1 MASDASRDAL
11 DAIVRAEAG
20 LVLASLVA
28 SFGDFDLAE
37 DAWQDAA
44 LSALVH
50 WPQDGVP
57 RRPAAWLTVAAR
69 RRAVDRLRH
78 RAMQADKAAAL
89 RAGELLRRT
98 EQSLLEGEEPV
109 DERLRLIFTC
119 CHPALPLEARVAL
132 TLRTLGGLST
142 EAVARAFLVPVA
154 TLAKRLE
161 RAKGKIR
168 AARIPYRVPSP
179 AEWSERLG
187 AVLAVL
193 YLIFNEGYSATAE
206 DPAARHALCD
216 EAIRLARALAAL
228 VPGDGEVRSLLAL
241 MLLHDARRDARY
253 GPTDGELVPLDQQDR
268 ARWCRDEIAEGL
280 AALRAAAACADR
292 GAYQVQAAIAAAHV
306 LAPTAADTPWRTIA
320 RLYAELESLAPT
332 PVVRVNRAV
341 AEGRARGADAGL
353 ALLADLCATDAARGL
368 AAYPPYHAAH
378 ADLLRRAGRTRE
390 AERAYRTAIDLS
402 PAEPERRFLASQL
415 AALSDRGD

>member
-11 DAIVRAEAG
+11 DAIARAESG

-28 SFGDFDLAE
+28 SLRDLDLAE
-37 DAWQDAA
+37 DAWQDAVE
-44 LSALVH
+44 SALVH

-78 RAMQADKAAAL
+78 RAMQADKASAL
-89 RAGELLRRT
+89 RAGELLRRA
-98 EQSLLEGEEPV
+98 EQSLLESEEPV

-161 RAKGKIR
+161 RAKAKIR
-168 AARIPYRVPSP
+168 AARIPYRVPAP
-179 AEWSERLG
+179 AEWGERLA
-187 AVLAVL
+187 AVLSVL

-206 DPAARHALCD
+206 DSATRRSLCD
-216 EAIRLARALAAL
+216 EAIRLAHALAAL
-228 VPGDGEVRSLLAL
+228 VPGDGEIHSLLAL
-241 MLLHDARRDARY
+241 MLLHDARREARY
-253 GPTDGELVPLDQQDR
+253 GPDGGLVPLDQQDR
-268 ARWCRDEIAEGL
+268 GRWRRDEIAEGL
-280 AALRAAAACADR
+280 AALRAAAACANR

-306 LAPTAADTPWRTIA
+306 LAPTGADTPWRTIA

-341 AEGRARGADAGL
+341 AEGRACGPDAGL
-353 ALLADLCATDAARGL
+353 ALLDDLHAGDAARAL
-368 AAYPPYHAAH
+368 SAYPPYHAAY
-378 ADLLRRAGRTRE
+378 ADLLRLAGRTRE
-390 AERAYRTAIDLS
+390 AERAYRAAIELCS
-402 PAEPERRFLASQL
+402 AEPERRFLASQL
-415 AALSDRGD
+415 AGLVDRAG

>member
-1 MASDASRDAL
+1 MALDASRDVL
-11 DAIVRAEAG
+11 DAIVGAESG

-28 SFGDFDLAE
+28 SFGDLDLAE
-37 DAWQDAA
+37 DAWQDAVE
-44 LSALVH
+44 SALVH

-57 RRPAAWLTVAAR
+57 RRPAAWLIVAAR

-78 RAMQADKAAAL
+78 RAMQADKADAL
-89 RAGELLRRT
+89 RAGELLRRA
-98 EQSLLEGEEPV
+98 EQSLLESDEPV

-179 AEWSERLG
+179 AEWSERLA

-193 YLIFNEGYSATAE
+193 YLIFNEGYSATAG
-206 DPAARHALCD
+206 DAGGRRSLCG
-216 EAIRLARALAAL
+216 EAIRLARSLAAL
-228 VPGDGEVRSLLAL
+228 VPRDGEIRSLLAL

-253 GPTDGELVPLDQQDR
+253 GRDGELVPLDQQDR
-268 ARWCRDEIAEGL
+268 ARWHPDEIAEGL

-306 LAPTAADTPWRTIA
+306 LAPTGADTPWRTIA
-320 RLYAELESLAPT
+320 RLYAELETLAPT

-341 AEGRARGADAGL
+341 AEGRARGPDAGL
-353 ALLADLCATDAARGL
+353 ALLDELGAGDTARGL
-368 AAYPPYHAAH
+368 ADYPPYHAAH

-390 AERAYRTAIDLS
+390 AALAYRTAIELC

-415 AALSDRGD
+415 AGLVERAG

>member
-11 DAIVRAEAG
+11 DAIARAESG
-20 LVLASLVA
+20 LVLAWLVA
-28 SFGDFDLAE
+28 SFGDLDLAE
-37 DAWQDAA
+37 DAWQDAVE
-44 LSALVH
+44 SALVH

-78 RAMQADKAAAL
+78 RAMQSDKAAAL
-89 RAGELLRRT
+89 RAGELLRRA
-98 EQSLLEGEEPV
+98 EQSLLECEEPV

-142 EAVARAFLVPVA
+142 EAVARAFLVPVT

-161 RAKGKIR
+161 RAKEKIR

-179 AEWSERLG
+179 AEWGERLA

-206 DPAARHALCD
+206 DPASRRSLCD

-253 GPTDGELVPLDQQDR
+253 GPDGELVPLDQQDR
-268 ARWCRDEIAEGL
+268 ARWRRDAIAEGL

-306 LAPTAADTPWRTIA
+306 LAPTGSDTPWRRIA
-320 RLYAELESLAPT
+320 TLYAELESLAPT
-332 PVVRVNRAV
+332 PVVHVNRAV
-341 AEGRARGADAGL
+341 AEGRARGPDAGL
-353 ALLADLCATDAARGL
+353 ALLADLDGGDAARGL

-390 AERAYRTAIDLS
+390 AERAYRTAIELCR
-402 PAEPERRFLASQL
+402 AEPERRFLASQL
-415 AALSDRGD
+415 AGLASRAG